1 MLDSPTLRSNPIT
14 HHHHHHHHHH
24 LIQQE
29 ESGRVIRS
37 HEDVPNDT
45 VGQSILEAYWWL
57 ALVMACQHA
66 VFACW
71 VLDALSTYSDFV
83 RNLHRTQVGIWRSK
97 L

>member
-1 MLDSPTLRSNPIT
+1 MKTQHSQ
-14 HHHHHHHHHH
+14 HHTPPFDE
-24 LIQQE
+24 QE
-29 ESGRVIRS
+29 ESGRVIRG

-71 VLDALSTYSDFV
+71 VLEALSTYSDFV
-83 RNLHRTQVGIWRSK
+83 RSLHRTQVG
-97 L
+97 